1 MTIPSGHVQLPSGV
15 IVRQDTFAASVYQD
29 TPLKVH
35 NSGRRQSERRGID
48 DWSPTDK
55 KRAETIETARRADPI
70 ISRGIQYYV
79 MLSIGTGL
87 RLDSRKEDGAD
98 SSGGD
103 AVLDFCRT
111 FWDANEMDDQQEV
124 IATELTG
131 HANLYAHMPKPTR
144 VDPREFV
151 PGMQLI
157 PSGQIFRIATK
168 DGKPWYYRRQ
178 WRDRDYAEPE
188 KGVREGVKAKDSR
201 EKIFEQDIMAEEMVH
216 FAMNRGA
223 QDLRGVSMFE
233 AAIYW
238 STLYHRVLDTV
249 WAYAVARSMFATHIT
264 VDDANP
270 DQVEKTKNYIQDN
283 ILVDREDPTGQT
295 YKTIGVGQVLTTGGG
310 ITIEQLTQSMAAG
323 TIDAEIRRVLLMAAV
338 ALGLPEFAL
347 SDGNY
352 SNLAS
357 SQSQN
362 APFFRTLLSH
372 QHHITRAIRRIL
384 RKALDWYVVAGK
396 SGIKSIKPPDDGS
409 HIVDWIEII
418 APNVLEPEVSAIGSI
433 VLQLVTGGIWSK
445 EYANQ
450 FLGTDWDK
458 MMDQIKAEK
467 DAGFGPQQPMFAG
480 IGFPSGNGNGGGNGS
495 RFGLV
500 SLEGRDETQGIKN
513 RIKSKGAAA
522 IEEFGKKL
530 LMLNGDKQG
539 AIAAF
544 VEVNR
549 KLKDDLQSAIEKG
562 EKIGA
567 ESVAA

>member
-1 MTIPSGHVQLPSGV
+1 MTVPSGHVQLPSGV

-35 NSGRRQSERRGID
+35 NSGRRKSERRGID
-48 DWSPTDK
+48 DWNPTDK

-79 MLSIGTGL
+79 MLSIGNGL
-87 RLDSRKEDGAD
+87 RLDSRKDAGTD
-98 SSGGD
+98 SASGD
-103 AVLDFCRT
+103 TVLDFCRT
-111 FWDANEMDDQQEV
+111 FWDANEIEDQQEV

-131 HANLYAHMPKPTR
+131 HANLYAHMPKPAR
-144 VDPREFV
+144 VDSREFV

-178 WRDRDYAEPE
+178 WRDREYAEPE
-188 KGVREGVKAKDSR
+188 KAVREGVKAKDSK
-201 EKIFEQDIMAEEMVH
+201 EKIFEQDILAEEMVH

-264 VDDANP
+264 VNDANP

-283 ILVDREDPTGQT
+283 ILIDREDPTGQT

-323 TIDAEIRRVLLMAAV
+323 TIDAEIRRILLMAAT

-409 HIVDWIEII
+409 HIVDWIEIL

-458 MMDQIKAEK
+458 QMDQMKAEK
-467 DAGFGPQQPMFAG
+467 NAGFGPQQPMFAG
-480 IGFPSGNGNGGGNGS
+480 IGFPSGNGNGNGNGS
-495 RFGLV
+495 RFSLV

-513 RIKSKGAAA
+513 RIKSKGQQA
-522 IEEFGKKL
+522 IEDFGKKL
-530 LMLNGDKQG
+530 LSLNGDRQ
-539 AIAAF
+539 AALEAF

>member
-1 MTIPSGHVQLPSGV
+1 VTIPPGHIQLPSGV

-29 TPLKVH
+29 TPLKIH

-48 DWSPTDK
+48 DWNPTDK

-70 ISRGIQYYV
+70 ISRGLQYYV
-79 MLSIGTGL
+79 MLSIGNGL
-87 RLDSRKEDGAD
+87 RLDSRKDAGTD
-98 SSGGD
+98 SASGD
-103 AVLDFCRT
+103 TVLDFCRT
-111 FWDANEMDDQQEV
+111 FWDANEMEDQQEV

-131 HANLYAHMPKPTR
+131 HANLYAHMPKPTG

-283 ILVDREDPTGQT
+283 ILIDREDPTGQT

-323 TIDAEIRRVLLMAAV
+323 TIDAEIRRILLMAAV

-362 APFFRTLLSH
+362 APFFRTIQSH
-372 QHHITRAIRRIL
+372 QQHIVRAVRRIL

-418 APNVLEPEVSAIGSI
+418 APNVLEPEMRSLGYVLVS
-433 VLQLVTGGIWSK
+433 LVNNGIISK
-445 EYANQ
+445 EMANNL
-450 FLGTDWDK
+450 LGTNWDK
-458 MMDQIKAEK
+458 QMEQMQAEK
-467 DAGFGPQQPMFAG
+467 DAGFQPISQILGPNGLPVGTGSSG
-480 IGFPSGNGNGGGNGS
+480 IS
-495 RFGLV
+495 
-500 SLEGRDETQGIKN
+500 SLLPAQFSRDETQNVKN
-513 RIKSKGAAA
+513 RIKSKGQAA

-530 LMLNGDKQG
+530 LTLNGDRQA
-539 AIAAF
+539 AIEAF

-549 KLKDDLQSAIEKG
+549 KLKDDLQSALDKG

-567 ESVAA
+567 ESVAV